1 VQKAIEQN
9 AKGWQL
15 AMKNNVEEKEQEI
28 LTLRQMNEAN
38 DAKLREMT
46 RFAEVREHTG
56 VGVRNIRCPFY
67 C

>member
-1 VQKAIEQN
+1 MRKAIEQK
-9 AKGWQL
+9 AEEWQL
-15 AMKNNVEEKEQEI
+15 AMQHNVEEKEQEI
-28 LTLRQMNEAN
+28 LSLRRMNEAK

-56 VGVRNIRCPFY
+56 VGIRNIRCPFY